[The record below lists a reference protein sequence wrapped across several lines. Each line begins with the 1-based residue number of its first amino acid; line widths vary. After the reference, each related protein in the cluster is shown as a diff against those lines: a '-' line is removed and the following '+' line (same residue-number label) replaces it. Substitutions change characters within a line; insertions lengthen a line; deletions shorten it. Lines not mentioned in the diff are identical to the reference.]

1 MHGFVEEGIARGFLQ
16 QDDPKKPLM
25 VMIGIHAPIFFIDR
39 DNPNLSEWVA
49 IIEESRRK
57 QEMVRFTYD
66 VGSQRLT
73 ALELKK

>member
-57 QEMVRFTYD
+57 QVMVRFTYD